1 MSNEGVELF
10 PSKVVNGGGRLE
22 DGGRDT
28 SQPRSPQRRRRIEQS
43 HPTFSS
49 ITRDL
54 EVSDQSIRSSQ
65 RIDVIDDD
73 LFPDKLGGR
82 QLAAMD
88 APIVPPKSAKSTS
101 LANRIQGSGEFS
113 FRNGSQS
120 QLELFPEKL
129 AQQSSV
135 ELFPEKVGRIQSNVE
150 LFPEKVEA
158 SLQERIS
165 GKSLAERIREAEDD
179 PSSRELFPG
188 LVRRTGEPRR
198 RRRAEDHF

>member
-1 MSNEGVELF
+1 M
-10 PSKVVNGGGRLE
+10 
-22 DGGRDT
+22 
-28 SQPRSPQRRRRIEQS
+28 
-43 HPTFSS
+43 
-49 ITRDL
+49 
-54 EVSDQSIRSSQ
+54 
-65 RIDVIDDD
+65 DVLDDD
-73 LFPDKLGGR
+73 LFPDKLGGS

-88 APIVPPKSAKSTS
+88 APIIPSKSAKTTS
-101 LANRIQGSGEFS
+101 LATRIQGSGEFS

-135 ELFPEKVGRIQSNVE
+135 ELFPEKVGQTQSNVE

-165 GKSLAERIREAEDD
+165 GKSLAERIREAEED
-179 PSSRELFPG
+179 PLSQELFPG
-188 LVRRTGEPRR
+188 LAQRTRERRR